1 MESLIEIDRLTGSV
15 YLLRDLIQERLGL
28 SLDDDSGIGLIINK
42 LAGRMKQNHC
52 KSLLEY
58 YYLLMSG
65 EPAAETEWQ
74 YVMAVLAKSIS
85 SFWRHTDPVR
95 ILVDVALPQ
104 LFSTSRTEPLRIW
117 SASCGAGEEPLS
129 IAMALNEAGWFERAP
144 IEIHATDINYAAIE
158 TAIQGVYSEERIRH
172 LDVKLRDKYFTR
184 KHDGWQ
190 VLPELHKMIQWKVAN
205 LMIQNEVAD
214 LAQSQVIFCRK
225 VFIYFTG
232 HAICK
237 TLRLFARFMPAG
249 AYLFSDSG
257 EFFTSL
263 ISYSN
268 FFEPLSIRG
277 SYIWVRRDNNA

>member
-28 SLDDDSGIGLIINK
+28 SLDDDRGIGLITNK
-42 LAGRMKQNHC
+42 LAGRMKQNNC
-52 KSLLEY
+52 KSFLEY
-58 YYLLMSG
+58 YHLLMSDK
-65 EPAAETEWQ
+65 PAAETEWH

-144 IEIHATDINYAAIE
+144 IEIYASDINYTAIE
-158 TAIQGVYSEERIRH
+158 TAIQGLYSEERIRH
-172 LDVKLRDKYFTR
+172 IDVKLRDKYFTR
-184 KHDGWQ
+184 VHGGWQ
-190 VLPELHKMIQWKVAN
+190 VMPELHKMIQWKVAN

-214 LAQSQVIFCRK
+214 LARSHIIFCRK

-237 TLRLFARFMPAG
+237 TLRLFGQFMPAG

-268 FFEPLSIRG
+268 FFEPLSING
-277 SYIWVRRDNNA
+277 SYIWVRRDNRA